1 MKPSKKAKWI
11 VATSG
16 VTLSAIVLSQL
27 GTATN
32 IDTFEP
38 TITIDKTLSKE
49 EKGLLSLDWSN
60 FESISLPKESKKS
73 DRKTKRS

>member
-16 VTLSAIVLSQL
+16 VTLSAFVLSQL
-27 GTATN
+27 GTETKT
-32 IDTFEP
+32 DTFEP
-38 TITIDKTLSKE
+38 TITIDKTISKE
-49 EKGLLSLDWSN
+49 EKELLSLDWSN
-60 FESISLPKESKKS
+60 FESISMPKESTKS